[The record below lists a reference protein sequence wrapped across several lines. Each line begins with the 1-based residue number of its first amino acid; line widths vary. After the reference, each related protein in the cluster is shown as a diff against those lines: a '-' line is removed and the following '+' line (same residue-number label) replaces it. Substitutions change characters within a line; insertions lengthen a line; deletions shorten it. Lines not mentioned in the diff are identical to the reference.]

1 MSGFMH
7 LHQSRHFS
15 VSLKY
20 SVHFQLYLYHRDAE
34 VEGYGKYISVTGIMI
49 DSRFS
54 YCRHMDKVYK
64 AEVSEN
70 VETVIQEIH
79 CVISLG
85 DWTNHR
91 KRLRNLYGYIFC

>member
-1 MSGFMH
+1 MRTPQALAVGVC
-7 LHQSRHFS
+7 Q
-15 VSLKY
+15 
-20 SVHFQLYLYHRDAE
+20 HRDAE

-49 DSRFS
+49 HSRFS

-91 KRLRNLYGYIFC
+91 KGLI